1 MPYAAISYRVKPG
14 HDEEIAEI
22 FANFKRV
29 KRPELH
35 DVEGQESGKLLGTA
49 VFIDHDVVVRV
60 IHYSGDFADIARKMA
75 AESGVHT
82 LESKLAPYLAEQRD
96 TTTSEGFGEYFRNA
110 TMRCISQLS
119 VDTLQGAK
127 QPTGV

>member
-14 HDEEIAEI
+14 HEDEIAEI

-29 KRPELH
+29 RTPELR
-35 DVEGQESGKLLGTA
+35 DEAGKESGRLLGTA

-60 IHYSGDFADIARKMA
+60 IHYEGDFADIARKMA
-75 AESGVHT
+75 AQSGVHSV
-82 LESKLAPYLAEQRD
+82 ENQLAPFLAEQRD
-96 TTTSEGFGEYFRNA
+96 TSTAEGFASYFRNA

-119 VDTLQGAK
+119 LDTLPRA
-127 QPTGV
+127 T

>member
-14 HDEEIAEI
+14 HEDEIADI

-29 KRPELH
+29 RTPELR
-35 DVEGQESGKLLGTA
+35 DATGDEAGKLLGTA

-60 IHYSGDFADIARKMA
+60 IHYEGELADVARKMA
-75 AESGVHT
+75 AQSGVHT

-96 TTTSEGFGEYFRNA
+96 TDTAEGFGNYFRNA

-119 VDTLQGAK
+119 VDSLPKAG
-127 QPTGV
+127 